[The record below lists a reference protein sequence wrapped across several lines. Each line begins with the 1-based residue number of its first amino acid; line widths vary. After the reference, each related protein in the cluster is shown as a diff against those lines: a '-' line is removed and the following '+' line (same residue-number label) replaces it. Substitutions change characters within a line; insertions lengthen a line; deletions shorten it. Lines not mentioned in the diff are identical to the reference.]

1 MKEEFKEL
9 FEYNYHSNEKLI
21 QLISKNLHNVSE
33 KTFKLLNHIINAQQ
47 IWNARIKNEKE
58 VDVWQLNEWNLI
70 LNMNNQNHSK
80 TLHIISE
87 INIEL
92 VIEYTN
98 SKGIKFSNKIKDI
111 LFHVINHSTYH
122 RAQIATDLKN
132 CGIEPLN
139 SDYIFY
145 RRSLNER

>member
-145 RRSLNER
+145 RRNLTDH

>member
-98 SKGIKFSNKIKDI
+98 SKGIKFSNKIKFF
-111 LFHVINHSTYH
+111 L
-122 RAQIATDLKN
+122 
-132 CGIEPLN
+132 
-139 SDYIFY
+139 IF
-145 RRSLNER
+145 